1 MKGKSVAFKVAMS
14 GVFIAIATIFGTF
27 SIPIFG
33 AKMSPVQHFIN
44 VITAVILGP
53 IYALGNA
60 FITSILRNIF
70 GTGSLLAFPGS
81 MIGAVLAGILFIKSK
96 KIEAAVVGEIIG
108 TGILGAIVAYPI
120 SALILGK
127 DIALFAYIIPFSISC
142 VGGSIIAYIFLKV
155 SIINKFLVNQVS

>member
-81 MIGAVLAGILFIKSK
+81 MIGAVLAGMLFIKSK